1 MLINEKVI
9 QFKKL
14 IVNSNLIYK
23 TFQALKYYTF
33 KLKLLYNF
41 KQKVRS
47 KND

>member
-23 TFQALKYYTF
+23 TFQALKYYAF
-33 KLKLLYNF
+33 KLKLLNNF
-41 KQKVRS
+41 KQKVR
-47 KND
+47 